1 MLTSRKPKNI
11 KYHNQRLILALLR
24 SREVMTAGELAEQAH
39 LSVPTITKI
48 LAELQA
54 RGLVKSM
61 GKGNS
66 TEEGGKKPEL
76 FALNGAHRYVIS
88 ITAGSERIKC
98 ALLDLTCKVLDK
110 RSLPYTDGSSY
121 ESCMDDISALVLAA
135 CEAGKLEEKEIC
147 GIAIGF
153 EGIVDAP
160 RGILRFPIHNQ
171 AWGRD
176 LPVKEDLQ
184 ARLPGFA
191 GITINNG
198 SRFAGY
204 AELSEHP
211 EYASC
216 RVVTIST
223 GTSTGGCVLENG
235 VLMQGANG
243 FIGELGHITVR
254 ETEEKACA
262 CGNKGC
268 FETAVSPDALCGY
281 MQELEKAFPRE
292 KEPAADRSGSCDYE
306 KILRLAAKGDACARK
321 AVEKSIDYYSIL
333 IRNIMLLYDPHIIVI
348 QGIYTLAGDFF
359 LKRLQELVKQ
369 SPFFHIPQG
378 LSIVF
383 SGLDFDRAADLGGA
397 LYSVDRYFEGDQL
410 FEEI

>member
-54 RGLVKSM
+54 RGLVRSM

-243 FIGELGHITVR
+243 ER
-254 ETEEKACA
+254 
-262 CGNKGC
+262 
-268 FETAVSPDALCGY
+268 
-281 MQELEKAFPRE
+281 
-292 KEPAADRSGSCDYE
+292 DRG
-306 KILRLAAKGDACARK
+306 K
-321 AVEKSIDYYSIL
+321 
-333 IRNIMLLYDPHIIVI
+333 
-348 QGIYTLAGDFF
+348 
-359 LKRLQELVKQ
+359 
-369 SPFFHIPQG
+369 G
-378 LSIVF
+378 LS
-383 SGLDFDRAADLGGA
+383 LRK
-397 LYSVDRYFEGDQL
+397 
-410 FEEI
+410 

>member
-54 RGLVKSM
+54 RGLVRSM

-160 RGILRFPIHNQ
+160 RGILRFP
-171 AWGRD
+171 
-176 LPVKEDLQ
+176 
-184 ARLPGFA
+184 F
-191 GITINNG
+191 ITRHG
-198 SRFAGY
+198 
-204 AELSEHP
+204 
-211 EYASC
+211 
-216 RVVTIST
+216 
-223 GTSTGGCVLENG
+223 
-235 VLMQGANG
+235 
-243 FIGELGHITVR
+243 
-254 ETEEKACA
+254 
-262 CGNKGC
+262 
-268 FETAVSPDALCGY
+268 
-281 MQELEKAFPRE
+281 
-292 KEPAADRSGSCDYE
+292 
-306 KILRLAAKGDACARK
+306 
-321 AVEKSIDYYSIL
+321 
-333 IRNIMLLYDPHIIVI
+333 
-348 QGIYTLAGDFF
+348 
-359 LKRLQELVKQ
+359 
-369 SPFFHIPQG
+369 
-378 LSIVF
+378 
-383 SGLDFDRAADLGGA
+383 
-397 LYSVDRYFEGDQL
+397 
-410 FEEI
+410 EEICR

>member
-121 ESCMDDISALVLAA
+121 ELCMDDISALVLAA

-160 RGILRFPIHNQ
+160 RGILRFP
-171 AWGRD
+171 
-176 LPVKEDLQ
+176 
-184 ARLPGFA
+184 F
-191 GITINNG
+191 ITRHG
-198 SRFAGY
+198 
-204 AELSEHP
+204 
-211 EYASC
+211 
-216 RVVTIST
+216 
-223 GTSTGGCVLENG
+223 
-235 VLMQGANG
+235 
-243 FIGELGHITVR
+243 
-254 ETEEKACA
+254 
-262 CGNKGC
+262 
-268 FETAVSPDALCGY
+268 
-281 MQELEKAFPRE
+281 
-292 KEPAADRSGSCDYE
+292 
-306 KILRLAAKGDACARK
+306 
-321 AVEKSIDYYSIL
+321 
-333 IRNIMLLYDPHIIVI
+333 
-348 QGIYTLAGDFF
+348 
-359 LKRLQELVKQ
+359 
-369 SPFFHIPQG
+369 
-378 LSIVF
+378 
-383 SGLDFDRAADLGGA
+383 
-397 LYSVDRYFEGDQL
+397 
-410 FEEI
+410 EEICP

>member
-11 KYHNQRLILALLR
+11 KYHNQRLILALLLQPR
-24 SREVMTAGELAEQAH
+24 GHDGGRAGRAGPSERTHHNQDTCRAPGKRAGKKH
-39 LSVPTITKI
+39 
-48 LAELQA
+48 
-54 RGLVKSM
+54 

-121 ESCMDDISALVLAA
+121 ELCMDDISALVLAA

-184 ARLPGFA
+184 ARLPGFT

-223 GTSTGGCVLENG
+223 GTSTGGCVLE
-235 VLMQGANG
+235 
-243 FIGELGHITVR
+243 HD
-254 ETEEKACA
+254 C
-262 CGNKGC
+262 
-268 FETAVSPDALCGY
+268 P
-281 MQELEKAFPRE
+281 
-292 KEPAADRSGSCDYE
+292 
-306 KILRLAAKGDACARK
+306 
-321 AVEKSIDYYSIL
+321 
-333 IRNIMLLYDPHIIVI
+333 
-348 QGIYTLAGDFF
+348 
-359 LKRLQELVKQ
+359 
-369 SPFFHIPQG
+369 
-378 LSIVF
+378 
-383 SGLDFDRAADLGGA
+383 
-397 LYSVDRYFEGDQL
+397 
-410 FEEI
+410 

>member
-11 KYHNQRLILALLR
+11 KYHNQRLILELLR
-24 SREVMTAGELAEQAH
+24 TRETMTAAELAGQGH

-48 LAELQA
+48 LAELQE

-76 FALNGAHRYVIS
+76 FALNSSYRYVIS
-88 ITAGSERIKC
+88 VTAGRERIKC
-98 ALLDLTCKVLDK
+98 ALLDLTCRVLDK
-110 RSLPYTDGSSY
+110 WSVPYSEESSY
-121 ESCMDDISALVLAA
+121 EACMDDICSLVLAA
-135 CEAGKLEEKEIC
+135 CSSRKLQEKEIC
-147 GIAIGF
+147 GISVGF

-160 RGILRFPIHNQ
+160 RGILRFPIHNR

-176 LPVKEDLQ
+176 LTVEADLQ
-184 ARLPGFA
+184 TRLPGFT

-204 AELSEHP
+204 AELWEHP

-223 GTSTGGCVLENG
+223 GVSTGGCVLENG
-235 VLMQGANG
+235 ELMQGANG
-243 FIGELGHITVR
+243 FVGELGHITVR

-262 CGNKGC
+262 CGNRGC
-268 FETAVSPDALCGY
+268 FEAAVSPVALCRY
-281 MQELEKAFPRE
+281 RKELGWQGAPSETGGNSVSEGER
-292 KEPAADRSGSCDYE
+292 
-306 KILRLAAKGDACARK
+306 ILQLAAEGDEYARK
-321 AVEKSIDYYSIL
+321 AVEKAAIYHVVL
-333 IRNIMLLYDPHIIVI
+333 IRNIMLLYDPHVIVI
-348 QGIYTLAGDFF
+348 QGIYTLAGEFF

-369 SPFFHIPQG
+369 SPFFDIPQG
-378 LSIVF
+378 LSLVY

-397 LYSVDRYFEGDQL
+397 LYSINRYFEGDRL
-410 FEEI
+410 FDGSR